1 MCIRDRL
8 GDVGFFSREG
18 ITNIS
23 LAMDPIREKPFR
35 VYFEGVDNFGDTSHW
50 ANITISN
57 VPNNITLN
65 VDNGN
70 LNYAGGSEG
79 SEIINDITF
88 TSFANGIY
96 TRLKLEHLPGS
107 AEIVTSSGDLRLVT
121 DSWFNFTFAITNETN
136 NGKATSWIWNQSNYN
151 GSSVML
157 YQNDMGGINETA
169 SLSGNLSWLKSLRL
183 DDDGSG
189 ELADFR
195 INHKQ
200 PVQFKVGAIDD
211 TNYEEDD
218 KGLDAYVFIDSL
230 PAEIVVAVPL
240 LETNGIIDDNVTEVN
255 DLRDV
260 AQFIEALSDV
270 GKALVDTVA
279 GLSINL
285 VTNVESFETVAR
297 FLYNIDEEVAVTAW
311 VDKGNISLL
320 DEEPKWVE
328 GLWSSQ
334 KDIDD
339 GTILG
344 ARMLLNGLPQSV
356 DANYTSRGDKIDL
369 NLTLTDFNSRET
381 ADYIIF
387 REEGICG
394 RTSRRNRI
402 YG

>member
-1 MCIRDRL
+1 
-8 GDVGFFSREG
+8 
-18 ITNIS
+18 
-23 LAMDPIREKPFR
+23 
-35 VYFEGVDNFGDTSHW
+35 
-50 ANITISN
+50 
-57 VPNNITLN
+57 
-65 VDNGN
+65 
-70 LNYAGGSEG
+70 
-79 SEIINDITF
+79 
-88 TSFANGIY
+88 
-96 TRLKLEHLPGS
+96 
-107 AEIVTSSGDLRLVT
+107 VTSSGDLRLVT

-157 YQNDMGGINETA
+157 YQNDMGSINETA

-211 TNYEEDD
+211 TNYEEND

-387 REEGICG
+387 REEGIIGPQSNCF
-394 RTSRRNRI
+394 
-402 YG
+402 Y

>member
-1 MCIRDRL
+1 M
-8 GDVGFFSREG
+8 
-18 ITNIS
+18 
-23 LAMDPIREKPFR
+23 
-35 VYFEGVDNFGDTSHW
+35 
-50 ANITISN
+50 
-57 VPNNITLN
+57 
-65 VDNGN
+65 
-70 LNYAGGSEG
+70 
-79 SEIINDITF
+79 
-88 TSFANGIY
+88 
-96 TRLKLEHLPGS
+96 
-107 AEIVTSSGDLRLVT
+107 TSSGDLRLVT

-240 LETNGIIDDNVTEVN
+240 LETNGIIDENVTEVN

-311 VDKGNISLL
+311 VDKETSACLMKNLS
-320 DEEPKWVE
+320 
-328 GLWSSQ
+328 GL
-334 KDIDD
+334 KD
-339 GTILG
+339 
-344 ARMLLNGLPQSV
+344 
-356 DANYTSRGDKIDL
+356 
-369 NLTLTDFNSRET
+369 
-381 ADYIIF
+381 
-387 REEGICG
+387 
-394 RTSRRNRI
+394 
-402 YG
+402 YGQAKKMSMMVLF